1 MERKWD
7 DLETG
12 EYKRKSRFFKEM
24 DPVGPKVKYREK
36 FKKNLTKSKKT
47 SVRGQEIKKYKR
59 KEENTYKSTPWRPI
73 EIRRSIAV
81 EGIFPNDSPHVHK
94 RV

>member
-1 MERKWD
+1 MKI
-7 DLETG
+7 
-12 EYKRKSRFFKEM
+12 KIFQEM
-24 DPVGPKVKYREK
+24 DPVRPKVKYREK

-59 KEENTYKSTPWRPI
+59 KEENTYKSTLWRPI
-73 EIRRSIAV
+73 EICRSVAV
-81 EGIFPNDSPHVHK
+81 EGIFSNDSPHVHK